1 MIRNLIKNNIILVIQ
16 MAAAAFVPLLL
27 LPHVVSTIG
36 LPQYGHIAVAVSA
49 AGYAV
54 VVVQYAFQLT
64 GPPRIL
70 QAPDSSRDAATFL
83 GIARAKFSL
92 LTGSLVVLA
101 ILGWLGARFDAASL
115 VVCLCLPLAAALNAA
130 WYLQARGKF
139 GDVLLCSLAGACTA
153 LAVGFGLLQPNS
165 DLGPALA
172 AFSLCAS
179 PFILGALS
187 FAFALYRLPK
197 PRLFTQDTEP
207 VGQQLRQGALL
218 FLSQFASAGYM
229 LAGPILIAQFDGPS
243 AAGTYSVME
252 RIINP
257 AVTLCLLT
265 HTAAYPQL
273 ARLFTESRRQ
283 YWRLLRIVLCAYL
296 LLSGSIALVMLT
308 LRDQILSHFFAGT
321 VPAQAGALLCWAL
334 LFLVAS
340 IFGPLLTG
348 SLVVSG
354 RNHEVL
360 PVNLGILMLTLA
372 LGVPLAVTH
381 GAIGWMSALAIAQAT
396 LGLYAL
402 LRWRQWRTSER
413 RATSAPAS
421 DQP

>member
-1 MIRNLIKNNIILVIQ
+1 MIRNLIKNNVILVVQ
-16 MAAAAFVPLLL
+16 MAAAALTPLLL
-27 LPHVVSTIG
+27 LPHVLATIG
-36 LPQYGHIAVAVSA
+36 LAQYGQVAVAVSA

-70 QAPDSSRDAATFL
+70 QAPDSSRDAATL
-83 GIARAKFSL
+83 IGIARAKFVL
-92 LTGSLVVLA
+92 LAGSLAVLG
-101 ILGWLGARFDAASL
+101 ILAWLGARLDAASL
-115 VVCLCLPLAAALNAA
+115 VVGLCLPLAAALNAA
-130 WYLQARGKF
+130 WYLQARGNF
-139 GDVLLCSLAGACTA
+139 VDVLICSLAGACTA
-153 LAVGFGLLQPNS
+153 LAVGFGLLRPGS
-165 DLGPALA
+165 KPGLALA

-197 PRLFTQDTEP
+197 PRLFSQATEP
-207 VGQQLRQGALL
+207 VGRQLRQGALL
-218 FLSQFASAGYM
+218 FLSQFTSAGYM
-229 LAGPILIAQFDGPS
+229 LAGPILISQFDGAS

-273 ARLFTESRRQ
+273 ARLFPESRQQ
-283 YWRLLRIVLCAYL
+283 YWRLLQVVLCAYL
-296 LLSGSIALVMLT
+296 LLSGSIALGMLT
-308 LRDQILSHFFAGT
+308 LRDPILSHFFAGT
-321 VPAQAGALLCWAL
+321 VPVQAVPLLCWAL

-354 RNHEVL
+354 RNREVL
-360 PVNLGILMLTLA
+360 PVNLGILVLTLA

-381 GAIGWMSALAIAQAT
+381 GAVGWMAALAVAQSA

-402 LRWRQWRTSER
+402 LRWRQWRTSEA
-413 RATSAPAS
+413 RAAS
-421 DQP
+421 IPSSD